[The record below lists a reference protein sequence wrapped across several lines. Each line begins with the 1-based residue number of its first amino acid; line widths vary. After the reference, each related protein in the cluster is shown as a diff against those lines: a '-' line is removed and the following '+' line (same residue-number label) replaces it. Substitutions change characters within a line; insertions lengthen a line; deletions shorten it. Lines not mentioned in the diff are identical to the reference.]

1 MIKGIILTSLLMLG
15 QQSSVFFGSHGT
27 PSAPTSGAACIAP
40 TVGNRWVPSGGTN
53 GTAFPTLVDV
63 VAGNNGT
70 ASGSN
75 EATYT
80 TAGPNGQPA
89 LTFSGTNQYAIT
101 NITLGT
107 TSDTYLWFFVFKP
120 SDLTGLYPLV
130 GGSVSGNI
138 EAVVNAGKMVVN
150 SSQSAVMGTGIHTY
164 STTSYNLAIVEWVS
178 AAGTWKIMYCAG
190 GTCTTDAS
198 GTTSASAY
206 GDNGLGFSVGD
217 GSFSGSIAE
226 WGFTQV
232 APASLAA
239 TEASIGTWGNC
250 RYAI

>member
-1 MIKGIILTSLLMLG
+1 MIKGIILTSLLLLG
-15 QQSSVFFGSHGT
+15 KQSSVFFGSHGT
-27 PSAPTSGAACIAP
+27 PTAPTSGASCTAP
-40 TVGNRWVPSGGTN
+40 TMENRWVPSGGTN

-75 EATYT
+75 EATYA

-120 SDLTGLYPLV
+120 TDLTEYYPLA
-130 GGSVSGNI
+130 GGSSSGSL
-138 EAVVNAGKMVVN
+138 ETVVNAGKVQLI
-150 SSQSAVMGTGIHTY
+150 SAQSAVMGTGTHTY
-164 STTSYNLAIVEWVS
+164 SATSYNLAIVEWVG

-232 APASLAA
+232 ASASLAA